1 MCTTT
6 WRDLG
11 VHQPSSHPSLHKNAK
26 TWVSENAFCA
36 LWSNNQVISVKLIIV
51 ISFSKRSKIM
61 WSSLTDLQLFL
72 KILLTS
78 AKMSLLL
85 GIMIYWKA
93 LRWPKNLPALITSS
107 QQCCYC
113 LYLKKKKVK
122 ISNPYLISSQCHE
135 VVVSSV
141 FSIITLCSFLEIF
154 VVHDFSTVL
163 HNKLIPG
170 QQLQFLIEWQKY
182 WGLFLFFA
190 ILCSVIGPKQKKK
203 VKTQNYWPAKLS
215 TDKAFL
221 SWR

>member
-1 MCTTT
+1 MCATT

-11 VHQPSSHPSLHKNAK
+11 VHQPSSHPSLHKNGK

-36 LWSNNQVISVKLIIV
+36 LWSNNQVISVTLIIV

-72 KILLTS
+72 KILLTFT
-78 AKMSLLL
+78 KMSLLL

-93 LRWPKNLPALITSS
+93 LRWPKNLPALITAVLLLSP
-107 QQCCYC
+107 
-113 LYLKKKKVK
+113 LKKKKKVK

-163 HNKLIPG
+163 HNKLIPE
-170 QQLQFLIEWQKY
+170 QQLQLLIEWQK
-182 WGLFLFFA
+182 
-190 ILCSVIGPKQKKK
+190 
-203 VKTQNYWPAKLS
+203 
-215 TDKAFL
+215 
-221 SWR
+221 

>member
-1 MCTTT
+1 MCATT

-11 VHQPSSHPSLHKNAK
+11 VHQPSSHPSLHKNGK

-36 LWSNNQVISVKLIIV
+36 LWSNNQVTSVKLIIV

-72 KILLTS
+72 KILLTF

-113 LYLKKKKVK
+113 LYLKKKKKVK

-163 HNKLIPG
+163 HNKLIPE
-170 QQLQFLIEWQKY
+170 QQLQLLIEWQK
-182 WGLFLFFA
+182 
-190 ILCSVIGPKQKKK
+190 
-203 VKTQNYWPAKLS
+203 
-215 TDKAFL
+215 
-221 SWR
+221 